1 MSVFRSLLMLSTV
14 APEPDIY
21 PYLLAGKSG
30 KRNIK
35 LLASKADPLYY
46 TLNYYDTLISD
57 TLSNRNVGTGAFDVS
72 FMFTPDKTAN
82 YRELLHVPGLV
93 KFWYNWQS
101 GYGLVIEVPD
111 LGARAIST
119 EDITADSVQVRF
131 WKATADDNI
140 VLQVGDTSY
149 TLAKSWAPWEHAQI
163 TAYNTVGRI
172 TSYNSNAGA
181 QDTGSLT
188 NTQYPGFGAY
198 YFQNKQA
205 MIEAKLSP
213 STWSYYWQPLVT
225 SNDTDETFIK
235 WELPSTCR
243 IKGFSLYYNQY
254 NTAPSLSAEM
264 SLYTSQDKMIQIGL
278 THNTKD
284 GEQSDIPISNS
295 TYSYLKQNIQEL
307 SAPISTN
314 ELYYVLK
321 GTSPSWY
328 ILYGL
333 WIIPVLEKYA
343 ALSFNNGQLQLYST
357 KELSNLI
364 LA

>member
-1 MSVFRSLLMLSTV
+1 MVTKFWCKQLLMIK
-14 APEPDIY
+14 PDPS
-21 PYLLAGKSG
+21 PYLMASSSV
-30 KRNIK
+30 R
-35 LLASKADPLYY
+35 LLASTGVPIYY
-46 TLNYYDTLISD
+46 TLEYPQMLISD
-57 TLSNRNVGTGAFDVS
+57 TLSNRNIGTGAFDVS
-72 FMFTPDKTAN
+72 FMFTPDKTAS

-101 GYGLVIEVPD
+101 GYGLVIEVPG

-119 EDITADSVQVRF
+119 EDITANSVQVRF

-149 TLAKSWAPWEHAQI
+149 TLATSWAPWEHAQI
-163 TAYNTVGRI
+163 TAYNTVGKI

-213 STWSYYWQPLVT
+213 SPWSYYWQPLVA

-243 IKGFSLYYNQY
+243 IKGFSLYYNPY
-254 NTAPSLSAEM
+254 NTAPSVNAEM
-264 SLYTSQDKMIQIGL
+264 SLYTSQDKMLQIGL

-284 GEQSDIPISNS
+284 GEQSDIPISSS
-295 TYSYLKQNIQEL
+295 TYSYLRQNIQEL
-307 SAPISTN
+307 SAPINTN

-321 GTSPSWY
+321 GTSTNWY
-328 ILYGL
+328 IIYGL
-333 WIIPVLEKYA
+333 WIIPMLEKYA